1 MDNWDDLIKA
11 QYEADRRRQQQLIR
25 KAREKAIV
33 QQRQANELLAAQEL
47 VKQLQI
53 EALVTAFYEAVV
65 QPYHPKTSL
74 RTSDTRFEIVLK
86 EPYEDSLTAASGE
99 LAGITKSWIVPGI
112 SIIVETTS
120 NGVFVNGANV
130 LPLTRSRLKEVF
142 QEKAKLALQQFD
154 PYTYGSPPPPP
165 PPPPEEQSPPSLVT
179 RFLRWLSS

>member
-11 QYEADRRRQQQLIR
+11 QDEADRRRQQQLIR

-33 QQRQANELLAAQEL
+33 QQRQANELLAAQKL

-74 RTSDTRFEIVLK
+74 RTSDTHFEIVLK
-86 EPYEDSLTAASGE
+86 EPVEIEGSPLGGE
-99 LAGITKSWIVPGI
+99 WAGYTFSKILPGI
-112 SIIVETTS
+112 SIAVTTTS
-120 NGVFVNGANV
+120 EEVFVNGV
-130 LPLTRSRLKEVF
+130 SVFPLTMSRMKKVF
-142 QEKAKLALQQFD
+142 REQAKLALQQFD
-154 PYTYGSPPPPP
+154 PYTYGSPP

>member
-11 QYEADRRRQQQLIR
+11 QDEADRRRQQQLIR

-86 EPYEDSLTAASGE
+86 KPYEDSLTAASGE
-99 LAGITKSWIVPGI
+99 LVGITKSWIVPGI

-142 QEKAKLALQQFD
+142 QEKAKSALQLYD
-154 PYTYGSPPPPP
+154 PNTYGSPP